1 MVTAIPFVIFF
12 GSVATAALLFYALW
26 DTIQGRGLGI
36 VRNLS
41 TSFDR
46 AGMRRRPDDW
56 VMTWAAAT
64 VVLWMIFVLLMR
76 PPVVVGLIVLPICG
90 VLCAFGAIF
99 ALRIRVARRLDKFTQ
114 QLELALRLMGSAL
127 RVGLG
132 LRQAIAMAVDEMP
145 EPSKSEYARVI
156 AQTNIG
162 ISIHDA
168 LDDLAE
174 RMPSNET
181 RMMARVIRIQSQ
193 TGGDLSKVLEQL
205 ANTIKERRRMRR
217 KVSTMTAEGRASA
230 IVLVVIPIAIGIVVA
245 AIQPPMR
252 HALLDTMI
260 GHITMV
266 VVVVLELLSI
276 LTLRK
281 ILKVNFA

>member
-1 MVTAIPFVIFF
+1 MVGAIPFAIFF

-26 DTIQGRGLGI
+26 DTIQGRGLG
-36 VRNLS
+36 VVHNLS
-41 TSFDR
+41 NAIDR
-46 AGMRRRPDDW
+46 AGVRRRPDDW
-56 VMTWAAAT
+56 VVAWAAAT
-64 VVLWMIFVLLMR
+64 VILWMIVVFLLHPSMIA
-76 PPVVVGLIVLPICG
+76 GLIALP
-90 VLCAFGAIF
+90 LCAAVCGFGAVF
-99 ALRIRVARRLDKFTQ
+99 ALRVQVQRRLDKFTQ

-132 LRQAIAMAVDEMP
+132 LRQAIAMAVEEMP
-145 EPSKSEYARVI
+145 EPSKSEYARII

-162 ISIHDA
+162 IGIHDA

-193 TGGDLSKVLEQL
+193 TGGDLSRVLEQL

-217 KVSTMTAEGRASA
+217 KVSTMTSEGRASA
-230 IVLVVIPIAIGIVVA
+230 IVLVVIPVAIGIA
-245 AIQPPMR
+245 ISAIQPPMR
-252 HALLDTMI
+252 HALLDTTV
-260 GHITMV
+260 GHITMII
-266 VVVVLELLSI
+266 VVVLEILSI
-276 LTLRK
+276 ITLRK